1 MSAAARR
8 EQARAPRAG
17 EELDTARVGDFLAR
31 ALPGFAGPVEIA
43 QFPGG
48 ASNLTYLVSAAGRDW
63 VLRRPPFGTRARSA
77 HDMGREYR
85 ILSRIHGAFRYAPR
99 PVLFCAEPGVLGE
112 EFYLMERLPGL
123 ILRRDLPAGLSLAPE
138 QARALCRNL
147 VDVHVVLHAIDYA
160 AHGLG
165 ELGRPDG
172 YVARQVSGWSER
184 YRAARTDDV
193 PDNETLMAW
202 LAANRPAEA
211 ARAALI
217 HNDYKFD
224 NVVLG
229 EVDGQLRITGVLD
242 WEMATIGDPLMDLG
256 ASLAYWIQADDP
268 EPLQRIRM
276 LPTHLPGMMRRTE
289 LVEYYCARAGLAPAP
304 FDFYYVYGLFRLAVI
319 VQQIYYRFV
328 LGQTKNP
335 RFAPFGQFCTV
346 LSAAAAAVAGG
357 QRSFHGDQ
365 Q

>member
-1 MSAAARR
+1 VSEAWREEARP
-8 EQARAPRAG
+8 PRPG
-17 EELDTARVGDFLAR
+17 EELDAARVAGFLAR
-31 ALPGFAGPVEIA
+31 ELPGFAGKVEIA

-48 ASNLTYLVSAAGRDW
+48 ASNLTYLVQAPGRQW
-63 VLRRPPFGTRARSA
+63 VLRRPPFGTKARSA

-85 ILSRIHGAFRYAPR
+85 ILSRIHDTFPYAPR
-99 PVLFCAEPGVLGE
+99 PVLFCADHEVLGD
-112 EFYLMERLPGL
+112 EFYLMERLQGL
-123 ILRRDLPAGLSLAPE
+123 ILRRDLPVGMDLSPE
-138 QARALCRNL
+138 QAGALCRNL
-147 VDVHVVLHAIDYA
+147 VDVHAELHAIDPDA
-160 AHGLG
+160 AGLQ
-165 ELGRPDG
+165 ELGRPEG
-172 YVARQVSGWSER
+172 YVARQVDGWSDR

-193 PDNETLMAW
+193 PDNEALMTW
-202 LAANRPAEA
+202 LAANRPPEA
-211 ARAALI
+211 ARAAII

-229 EVDGQLRITGVLD
+229 ERDGGWRITGVLD

-276 LPTHLPGMMRRTE
+276 LPTHLPGMMRRAE
-289 LVEYYCARAGLAPAP
+289 LVEYYGTRTGLEPVR
-304 FDFYYVYGLFRLAVI
+304 FDFYYAYGLFRLAVI

-346 LSAAAAAVAGG
+346 LSRTAEAVAGG
-357 QRSFHGDQ
+357 KAPF
-365 Q
+365 

>member
-1 MSAAARR
+1 VSDFAAPEEARP
-8 EQARAPRAG
+8 ARAG
-17 EELDTARVGDFLAR
+17 EELDPAAVGSFLAR
-31 ALPGFAGPVEIA
+31 ELPGFAGPVQIT

-48 ASNLTYLVSAAGRDW
+48 ASNLTYLVRTRDQEW

-85 ILSRIHGAFRYAPR
+85 ILSRIHDAFRYAPR
-99 PVLFCAEPGVLGE
+99 PVLFCADREVLGE

-123 ILRRDLPAGLSLAPE
+123 ILRRDLPAGMALNPG
-138 QARALCRNL
+138 QAAALCRNL
-147 VDVHVVLHAIDYA
+147 IDVHVELHAIDYQA
-160 AHGLG
+160 AGLG
-165 ELGRPDG
+165 ELGRPEG

-184 YRAARTDDV
+184 YRKARTEDV
-193 PDNETLMAW
+193 PDNEALMAW
-202 LAANRPAEA
+202 LGEHRPDEA

-229 EVDGQLRITGVLD
+229 ETDGQWRITGVLD

-268 EPLQRIRM
+268 PALQEIRM
-276 LPTHLPGMMRRTE
+276 LPTQLPGMMRRAE
-289 LVEYYCARAGLAPAP
+289 LVAYYCERAGLPP
-304 FDFYYVYGLFRLAVI
+304 VRFDFYYVYGLFRLAVI
-319 VQQIYYRFV
+319 VQQIYYRYV

-346 LSAAAAAVAGG
+346 LSEAAAEVAGG
-357 QRSFHGDQ
+357 RSAL
-365 Q
+365 

>member
-1 MSAAARR
+1 LKSALLPDETRP
-8 EQARAPRAG
+8 PRPG
-17 EELDTARVGDFLAR
+17 EELDPGIVASFLAR
-31 ALPGFAGPVEIA
+31 EMPGFSGPIEVA

-48 ASNLTYLVSAAGRDW
+48 ASNLTYLVRAGEREW

-85 ILSRIHGAFRYAPR
+85 ILSRIHGAFPYAPA
-99 PVLFCAEPGVLGE
+99 PVLFCADHAPLGE
-112 EFYLMERLPGL
+112 EFYLMERLQGL
-123 ILRRDLPAGLSLAPE
+123 ILRRDLPPGVCLEPS
-138 QARALCRNL
+138 QARALCQNL
-147 VDVHVVLHAIDYA
+147 VDVHAQLHAIDPDTA
-160 AHGLG
+160 GLS
-165 ELGRPDG
+165 ELGRPEG
-172 YVARQVSGWSER
+172 YIARQVTGWSER

-193 PDNETLMAW
+193 PDNEALMRW
-202 LAANRPAEA
+202 LATNQPPEAE
-211 ARAALI
+211 RAALI

-229 EVDGQLRITGVLD
+229 EIDGQWRVTGVLD

-268 EPLQRIRM
+268 EAMQQIRM

-289 LVEYYCARAGLAPAP
+289 LVEYYCERAGIQPLR

-335 RFAPFGQFCTV
+335 RFAPFGRFCSV
-346 LSAAAAAVAGG
+346 LSQAAAAVTMGEAE
-357 QRSFHGDQ
+357 F
-365 Q
+365 